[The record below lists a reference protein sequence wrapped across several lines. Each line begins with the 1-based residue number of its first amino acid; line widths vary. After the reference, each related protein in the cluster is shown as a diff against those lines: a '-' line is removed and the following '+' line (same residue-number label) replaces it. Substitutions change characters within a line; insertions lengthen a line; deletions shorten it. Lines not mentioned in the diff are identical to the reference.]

1 MTAEVFLNVPYPE
14 KDAAKSLGARW
25 HPQQRQWY
33 VPAGRDSTPF
43 ARWLPVGAGERP
55 TLADDPGSDDDR
67 PGWSLRDLIQR
78 LQRLIQPG
86 FPEPFWVRAEVAE
99 ARFHPA
105 GHLFLVL
112 VERNAESELARLDAV
127 IWRDTAHAILRRFQ
141 QQTGQALTAGLRILA
156 QADQVIVRERYGLQ
170 LRLVDLDPR
179 YTLGEMA
186 VKLRAIREA
195 LRRDGLFERNRQL
208 PFPADFFQ
216 VAVISPEGAAGLGN
230 FQAEA
235 DRMERA
241 GVCRFHY
248 FPAVFQGP
256 ASQASL
262 GAALA
267 QATAWPGI
275 DAVVI
280 LRGGGP
286 VADLHWLNEEA
297 LARAVCLSPV
307 PVLTGIGHEKD
318 QTVLD
323 EVACR
328 ALGTPSKV
336 IHCIEATIKTRA
348 QHTEAAFQ
356 AILTTARRAV
366 AQTGQAVAHLQR
378 EIHYHAACQSA
389 AADRAVA
396 QARWTVAEDSHRLLF
411 RAEHAMQGHHQHLL
425 REAGQTVVR
434 AERDLATMRQATL
447 DTARGQWRQAQQRL
461 AERWGTLASHARMGM
476 DLRAREIVQLRAA
489 LPLEADASL
498 QRARCSTE
506 QCIGE
511 ILGLGPE
518 RTLKRGFALV
528 RAHGRP
534 VTARAIAQTHTHLDL
549 EFHDGHLTVQPERTD
564 DDAES

>member
-1 MTAEVFLNVPYPE
+1 MTAEIFLNVPYPE
-14 KDAAKSLGARW
+14 KDVAKGLGARW

-33 VPAGRDSTPF
+33 VPTGRDWTPF
-43 ARWLPVGAGERP
+43 ARWLPAGASERP
-55 TLADDPGSDDDR
+55 LLDDPAPDDDR
-67 PGWSLRDLIQR
+67 PGWSLRELIQR
-78 LQRLIQPG
+78 LQRLIQPA

-141 QQTGQALTAGLRILA
+141 QQTDQALTAGLRILA

-195 LRRDGLFERNRQL
+195 LRRDGLFERNRRL

-216 VAVISPEGAAGLGN
+216 IAVVSPEGAAGLGD

-235 DRMERA
+235 HRLERA

-256 ASQASL
+256 AAQASL

-267 QATAWPGI
+267 QATAWPGL

-297 LARAVCLSPV
+297 LARAVCVSPV

-366 AQTGQAVAHLQR
+366 EQAGQAVAHLQR
-378 EIHYHAACQSA
+378 EIRDHAVRQSA
-389 AADRAVA
+389 VAARAVTD
-396 QARWTVAEDSHRLLF
+396 ARWTVAEDRHRLLF
-411 RAEHAMQGHHQHLL
+411 IAEHAMQGRHQHLL
-425 REAGQTVVR
+425 EDAGQTILR
-434 AERDLATMRQATL
+434 AERDLNTARQATL
-447 DTARGQWRQAQQRL
+447 DAAQGQWRHAQQRL

-476 DLRAREIVQLRAA
+476 DMRAREIALLRAA
-489 LPLEADASL
+489 LSPEADALL
-498 QRARCSTE
+498 QRAHRSTE

-528 RAHGRP
+528 RAQGRP

-549 EFHDGHLTVQPERTD
+549 EFHDGHLTVQPERTHD
-564 DDAES
+564 DFES